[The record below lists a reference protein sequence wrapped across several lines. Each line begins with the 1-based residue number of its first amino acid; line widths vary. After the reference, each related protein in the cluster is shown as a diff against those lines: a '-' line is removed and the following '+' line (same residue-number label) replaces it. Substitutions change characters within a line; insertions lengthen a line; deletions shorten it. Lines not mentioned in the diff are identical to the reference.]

1 MTPEGSPSL
10 TCVDLMC
17 ELGKEKQRVVP
28 LFGLELPPRPSVAFE
43 QDQRRRQIEISGR
56 QQLPGMRYHVTDM
69 TDKKL
74 TYEPDYRVPPGWVL
88 EERIATMGLTCAEF
102 AERCDLPLEL
112 IHGIIDGETSIE
124 LATAGRFESV
134 LGVGAELWM
143 SLEND
148 YRRG

>member
-1 MTPEGSPSL
+1 MCSL
-10 TCVDLMC
+10 FEVGFTSAASVAS
-17 ELGKEKQRVVP
+17 EQ
-28 LFGLELPPRPSVAFE
+28 PPRDEGRS
-43 QDQRRRQIEISGR
+43 RTGSRQEHRG
-56 QQLPGMRYHVTDM
+56 LRYHITDM

-74 TYEPDYRVPPGWVL
+74 TYDPDYRVPPGWVL
-88 EERIATMGLTCAEF
+88 EERLATMGLTCAEF

-124 LATAGRFESV
+124 LATAGPFQSV

-143 SLEND
+143 SMEND